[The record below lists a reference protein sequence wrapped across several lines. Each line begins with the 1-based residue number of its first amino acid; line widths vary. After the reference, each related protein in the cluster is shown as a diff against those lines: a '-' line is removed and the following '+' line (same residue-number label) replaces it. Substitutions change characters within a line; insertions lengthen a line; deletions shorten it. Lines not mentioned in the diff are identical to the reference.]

1 MVKTGLTRD
10 HCRSRSLLHGSKSSQ
25 AVNKHLLISKVI
37 CYTFSYILTM
47 RREFR
52 QRGDMNKETNIIHKL
67 RVLLISKA
75 TTRKVLISLGFY
87 LLSIVALNFYDI
99 QIARYAPGI
108 TKPDL
113 QFGYTSA
120 VLYEIFTNLGSEGR
134 QIYLQHLVV
143 DSIMPVLFAL
153 AVLMVVARVIPRWFA
168 LLSIAPVTFMVL
180 DLVENASLA
189 WMLTQYPAINS
200 TLVSI
205 TSVITMIKLSAFM
218 IAMPTL
224 VLTYAGWIIYSL
236 LQRRSL
242 TLQKR

>member
-1 MVKTGLTRD
+1 MNE
-10 HCRSRSLLHGSKSSQ
+10 KS
-25 AVNKHLLISKVI
+25 
-37 CYTFSYILTM
+37 
-47 RREFR
+47 
-52 QRGDMNKETNIIHKL
+52 NIFQKL
-67 RVLLISKA
+67 RALLISKA
-75 TTRKVLISLGFY
+75 TTRTVLISLGFY

-113 QFGYTSA
+113 QFGYTPS
-120 VLYEIFTNLGSEGR
+120 VISEIFTTLGPAGR

-153 AVLMVVARVIPRWFA
+153 AVLMVVARVIPRWLS

-180 DLVENASLA
+180 DLVENASFA
-189 WMLTQYPAINS
+189 WMITQYSSIS
-200 TLVSI
+200 TSLVSV

-224 VLTYAGWIIYSL
+224 VLTYIGWIIHSL

-242 TLQKR
+242 ILQKR

>member
-1 MVKTGLTRD
+1 
-10 HCRSRSLLHGSKSSQ
+10 
-25 AVNKHLLISKVI
+25 
-37 CYTFSYILTM
+37 
-47 RREFR
+47 
-52 QRGDMNKETNIIHKL
+52 
-67 RVLLISKA
+67 
-75 TTRKVLISLGFY
+75 
-87 LLSIVALNFYDI
+87 VALNFYDI

-113 QFGYTSA
+113 QFGYTPS
-120 VLYEIFTNLGSEGR
+120 VISEIFTTLGPAGR

-153 AVLMVVARVIPRWFA
+153 AVLMVVARVIPRWLS

-180 DLVENASLA
+180 DLVENASFA
-189 WMLTQYPAINS
+189 WMITQYSSIS
-200 TLVSI
+200 TSLVSV

-224 VLTYAGWIIYSL
+224 VLTYIGWIIHSL

-242 TLQKR
+242 ILQKR